1 MRIWGQPYLHGYTQ
15 QCDRK
20 IWLNKIPRYSIIFH
34 CLGYFCRFLRMSIQ
48 LLAAN
53 IKVKW
58 RSAWVMTRPLVSG
71 AGIVMWGAE
80 VWRAWSYF
88 KHDYVENCN
97 LCVPPSLGSNSPFK
111 DSRTERNSKENSE
124 DVRQFWHFLP
134 RLPRAT
140 FQLSLPAM
148 LTLIIST
155 HSNTRILAVDHLILS
170 RSHQRAPVC
179 SYFWGRE
186 NSKENS
192 EDVRPLWHFLPR
204 SQCAICPLSRPP
216 KLTSSAVDIPIKNIS
231 VVLFMKGQLNIN
243 CWPNPS
249 IFIPT

>member
-34 CLGYFCRFLRMSIQ
+34 CLGYFCPFLKMSIQ

-88 KHDYVENCN
+88 KHDYVKNYN
-97 LCVPPSLGSNSPFK
+97 LCVPPSLGSNSPLKIRGQRETQKKTVKTFVNF
-111 DSRTERNSKENSE
+111 DISFR
-124 DVRQFWHFLP
+124 DYHVQHFNCHCL
-134 RLPRAT
+134 
-140 FQLSLPAM
+140 QCWLS
-148 LTLIIST
+148 
-155 HSNTRILAVDHLILS
+155 
-170 RSHQRAPVC
+170 
-179 SYFWGRE
+179 
-186 NSKENS
+186 
-192 EDVRPLWHFLPR
+192 
-204 SQCAICPLSRPP
+204 
-216 KLTSSAVDIPIKNIS
+216 
-231 VVLFMKGQLNIN
+231 
-243 CWPNPS
+243 
-249 IFIPT
+249 